1 MVKRKNLQCY
11 NDLEPS
17 PKKQKYIITNFYK
30 KQIILNK
37 KISNINV
44 LTLSKSI
51 NQIDNDDKINKICN
65 NINNIN
71 FKDKLIKSEESYI
84 YDYYF
89 L

>member
-1 MVKRKNLQCY
+1 MVKRKNLQCS
-11 NDLEPS
+11 NNLEPY
-17 PKKQKYIITNFYK
+17 PKKQKYVITNFY
-30 KQIILNK
+30 K

-44 LTLSKSI
+44 LTLSKLI
-51 NQIDNDDKINKICN
+51 NQIDNNDKINKICN
-65 NINNIN
+65 NINNMN